1 MIDFTRYVSALVL
14 AFMLLVTACQPT
26 AHEEPVNRQP
36 ATVLYLVRH
45 AEKLPATEENPDD
58 PSLSEEGHT
67 RARQLAQTLH
77 AADVT
82 RIYSSDFARTRETA
96 QPLADTLGLPVE
108 VYDARALQSFAEELK
123 TQTGRIVVVG
133 HSNTTPA
140 LAEMLGGEAGEPI
153 DEEEYDRFYVLVKGQ
168 MDGITTLSLRYG
180 NPFAAN

>member
-1 MIDFTRYVSALVL
+1 MNYTRYVSAIVL
-14 AFMLLVTACQPT
+14 LFMLLVTACQPT
-26 AHEEPVNRQP
+26 AQEEPLNGQP

-58 PSLSEEGHT
+58 PSLSEEGNT
-67 RARQLAQTLH
+67 RPQQLAQSLR
-77 AADVT
+77 AAGVT

-108 VYDARALQSFAEELK
+108 IYDARALQSFVEELK
-123 TQTGRIVVVG
+123 KQTGRIVVVG

-168 MDGITTLSLRYG
+168 NGGVTTLSLRYG
-180 NPFAAN
+180 NPFAAD